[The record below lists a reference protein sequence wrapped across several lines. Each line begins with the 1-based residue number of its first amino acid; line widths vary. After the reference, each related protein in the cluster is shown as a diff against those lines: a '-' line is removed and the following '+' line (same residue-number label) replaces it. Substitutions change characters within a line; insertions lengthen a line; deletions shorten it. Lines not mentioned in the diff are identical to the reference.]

1 MKDSNDW
8 TDTVETKKLLSFY
21 VATKS
26 TNPTK
31 FEKTW
36 NALSEVDKKVANVL
50 LQNDIHPFEVL
61 KNFLV
66 LKRLLKLN
74 ITSLSLTQPDTNKML
89 R

>member
-36 NALSEVDKKVANVL
+36 NAFK
-50 LQNDIHPFEVL
+50 
-61 KNFLV
+61 
-66 LKRLLKLN
+66 
-74 ITSLSLTQPDTNKML
+74 
-89 R
+89 